1 MIMHLG
7 KVEFAW
13 QYEGGIMDYVKI
25 VSVSG

>member
-7 KVEFAW
+7 KVKFAW

-25 VSVSG
+25 VSISG